1 MDLRGPDMAP
11 LALAALLGMAPI
23 ASTDALTD
31 APSRFA
37 TFEGMR
43 VHYKSLGEGGS
54 ALVLVHGWTCD
65 LTFWRHQAPLFAGR
79 RVLLVDLPGHG
90 GSDKPEIAYTMTLFA
105 KAVEAVMREAGV
117 EKAVLV
123 GHSMGTPVVR
133 QFYRL
138 FPERTLALVAVDGA
152 LRPFFQDPA
161 QHAKFVDRY
170 RVPDYLTVVGGMI
183 EAMMSERTPA
193 ADREAIRSV
202 MLGTPKH
209 VLVSAADGMGEPGV
223 LTTDP
228 VKVPVLAIGASSARW
243 TAEYEAYLRSFIAEL
258 DFQVMDGV
266 GHFLMIDDP
275 DGFNRRLDAFLAQ
288 RGLLKDR

>member
-1 MDLRGPDMAP
+1 MDLRGLLMAS
-11 LALAALLGMAPI
+11 LALVALLGMAPI
-23 ASTDALTD
+23 ASADALTE

-37 TFEGMR
+37 TLEGMR
-43 VHYKSLGEGGS
+43 VRYKSLGEGRS

-65 LTFWRHQAPLFAGR
+65 LTFWRRQAPLFAGR

-105 KAVEAVMREAGV
+105 RALEAVMREAGV

-138 FPERTLALVAVDGA
+138 FPEKTIAIVAVDGA

-170 RVPDYLTVVGGMI
+170 RGPDYLTVVGGMI
-183 EAMMSERTPA
+183 DAMMSDKTPP
-193 ADREAIRSV
+193 ADREAIRAA
-202 MLGTPKH
+202 MLATPKH

-223 LTTDP
+223 LTPDP
-228 VKVPVLAIGASSARW
+228 IGVPVLAIGANPARW
-243 TAEYEAYLRSFIAEL
+243 TAEYEAYLRGFIAEL

-275 DGFNRRLDAFLAQ
+275 EGFNRRLEVFLAQ